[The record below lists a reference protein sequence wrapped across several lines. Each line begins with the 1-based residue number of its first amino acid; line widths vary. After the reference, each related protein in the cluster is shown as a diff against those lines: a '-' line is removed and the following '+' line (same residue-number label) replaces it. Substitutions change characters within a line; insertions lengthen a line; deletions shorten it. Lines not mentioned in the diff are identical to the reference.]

1 MSAPLQGKS
10 LRSPLGR
17 ARGLGSAK
25 EGTAHWWAQRVTAVA
40 LVPLTLWFVVNLIA
54 LAGAPRI
61 DVLAWLASPVVAV
74 LMLLLVAAVFRHAQ
88 LGLQVVIEDYV
99 HAEGVKVAALMFVN
113 GASLLLGALAAFSI
127 LKLAFGG

>member
-1 MSAPLQGKS
+1 MSAPLDGKS

-25 EGTAHWWAQRVTAVA
+25 EGTAHWWAQRVTAIA
-40 LVPLTLWFVVNLIA
+40 LVPLTLWFVANVIA

-88 LGLQVVIEDYV
+88 LGLQVVVEDYV

-113 GASLLLGALAAFSI
+113 GASLLLFALAAFSI